1 MKESGIRYD
10 RIKALREEH
19 GYTLRYVANHIG
31 VTESTAQRHET
42 GKGIREIP
50 SAIIGAYAILYNVNP
65 AYLMGWTDDPRS
77 PGQIKRDEGYYSDP
91 DVQKIIQTREK
102 DGRYKILY
110 DAVSDLS
117 PESAELVAKMIKK
130 FSDNK
135 EE

>member
-1 MKESGIRYD
+1 
-10 RIKALREEH
+10 
-19 GYTLRYVANHIG
+19 
-31 VTESTAQRHET
+31 
-42 GKGIREIP
+42 
-50 SAIIGAYAILYNVNP
+50 
-65 AYLMGWTDDPRS
+65 MGWTDDPRS